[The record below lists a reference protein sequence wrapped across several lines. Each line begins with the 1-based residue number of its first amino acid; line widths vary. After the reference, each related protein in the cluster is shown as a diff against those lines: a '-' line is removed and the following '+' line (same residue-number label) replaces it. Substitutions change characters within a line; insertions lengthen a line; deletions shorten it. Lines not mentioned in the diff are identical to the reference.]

1 MSNEIFEQID
11 QFVLNSTAP
20 VVTKTEEL
28 SARQQLEFITSL
40 IDFWKTVPAAC
51 RSQLQKLSESI
62 SRLDFPLINQSFYE
76 LLFSAEHVAS
86 AEKKYGLSSAEV
98 FMGLLQAIQQFLA
111 TADPKNAVVDDLW
124 QLVFTALEKLAN
136 RSKPTWKT
144 ELYNDRMLLRA
155 FKPKKQTMAALNAVG
170 AEYIYFETPIA
181 SSKGPELRGL
191 AFVPRDDLPKARQ
204 PFADKLFVLLETG
217 EHLILP
223 ANSLNIARPV
233 DPEVYE
239 KIPAVLLLQAYIV
252 APLLVRMGVI
262 TRMQADTI
270 QETFGELVAPV
281 TEIIADTASML
292 PLEQVFVRAHE
303 STSMMGQITGPNGA
317 EVRFPALSVDD
328 NNQLAFVLKARLTPT
343 SYYLVSS
350 LVAGGDNSPD
360 VPIIKNDYPR
370 QLSPYGV
377 YLFPAEQDLF
387 VLSAFPHNFVL
398 GPEG

>member
-20 VVTKTEEL
+20 TVTKTEEL

-40 IDFWKTVPAAC
+40 MDFWKTVPSAC
-51 RSQLQKLSESI
+51 RKQLQKLSESI
-62 SRLDFPLINQSFYE
+62 SRLDFPLIDQDFYT
-76 LLFSAEHVAS
+76 LLFSSEHVLS
-86 AEKKYGLSSAEV
+86 AEKKYGLSRTEV
-98 FMGLLQAIQQFLA
+98 FIALLQAVQQFLA
-111 TADPKNAVVDDLW
+111 TVDPKTAVVDDLW
-124 QLVFTALEKLAN
+124 QLVFLALERLAN
-136 RSKPTWKT
+136 KAKPTWKT

-155 FKPKKQTMAALNAVG
+155 FKPRKQTMATVNAVG
-170 AEYIYFETPIA
+170 AEYIYFETPTPTN
-181 SSKGPELRGL
+181 KGVDIRGL

-204 PFADKLFVLLETG
+204 PFAGKLFVLLETG
-217 EHLILP
+217 EHVVLP
-223 ANSLNIARPV
+223 ANSLSVARPIE
-233 DPEVYE
+233 PEAYE
-239 KIPAVLLLQAYIV
+239 KIPAGLLLQAYLT

-262 TRMQADTI
+262 TRVQADTI
-270 QETFGELVAPV
+270 QATFGELITPV
-281 TEIIADTASML
+281 TEVIADTASML

-303 STSMMGQITGPNGA
+303 GGAMLGQITGPNGA

-328 NNQLAFVLKARLTPT
+328 TNQLAFALKARITPT

-350 LVAGGDNSPD
+350 LVMGGDNSPD

-377 YLFPAEQDLF
+377 YLFPTEQDLF